1 MITFTEENV
10 KWLKLL
16 IEQAEG
22 KAEAKGEAEKVTKL
36 RELSR
41 KVGGLVVEDVE
52 VYITEE
58 KVAQVHQI
66 IKELQYLIT
75 QYGKIADIG
84 DLAQYDLIKKEMT
97 VRLEFLMTCRNEF
110 TFEASRLE
118 DYLKKKLRTS
128 ILKEITE
135 TRKDENGKA
144 TSVAQ
149 ADKLVEIDARYLS
162 FKTEVQ
168 KIVELSDAIRSQYD
182 FYMKMWQG
190 VFQSVSTASKERFA
204 SMNTESA

>member
-58 KVAQVHQI
+58 KVAQVHQV

-75 QYGKIADIG
+75 KYGKITDIG
-84 DLAQYDLIKKEMT
+84 DLAQYDLI
-97 VRLEFLMTCRNEF
+97 NEF

-168 KIVELSDAIRSQYD
+168 KIIELSDAIRSQYD

-204 SMNTESA
+204 SMNTESV